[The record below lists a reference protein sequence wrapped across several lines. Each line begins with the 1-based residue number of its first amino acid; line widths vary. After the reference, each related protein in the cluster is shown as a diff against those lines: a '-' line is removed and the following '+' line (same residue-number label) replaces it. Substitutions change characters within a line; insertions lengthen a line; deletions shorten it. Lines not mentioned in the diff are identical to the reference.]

1 MPESLGDL
9 SLLLEN
15 KYALMF
21 LQPSDE
27 HNNGL
32 IARKND
38 AQIKLIAAWS
48 PQISIQGDCNY
59 TLKM

>member
-38 AQIKLIAAWS
+38 AQIKLIAA
-48 PQISIQGDCNY
+48 
-59 TLKM
+59 